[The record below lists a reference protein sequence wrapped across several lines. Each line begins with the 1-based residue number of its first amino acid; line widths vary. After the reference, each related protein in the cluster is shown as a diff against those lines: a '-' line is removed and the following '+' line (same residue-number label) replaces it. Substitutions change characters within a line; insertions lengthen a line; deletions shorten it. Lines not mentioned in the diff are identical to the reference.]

1 MNLHALYCCEP
12 TYGDSLE
19 DRGEEEN
26 QETRNHLENQHGN
39 LKHKY
44 QMNIKLQIYPLI
56 NKCSDRSMKG
66 CETSRARLENYDRG
80 TDQPT
85 TDGQKNGLMG
95 LFYLF
100 KKTSTYD

>member
-56 NKCSDRSMKG
+56 NK
-66 CETSRARLENYDRG
+66 
-80 TDQPT
+80 
-85 TDGQKNGLMG
+85 
-95 LFYLF
+95 
-100 KKTSTYD
+100 